1 MKKLE
6 RKESLEGILKT
17 NDIVLIDFYAD
28 WCGPCVMLKP
38 ILKKVAEETKN
49 VLFLAIDVEEHQE
62 LARTFN
68 VTSIPLLVVYKGGV
82 EVARKT
88 GFQTHDQIISLLNT
102 DK

>member
-6 RKESLEGILKT
+6 RGESLDEIVKT

-38 ILKKVAEETKN
+38 ILKKVAEEATN

-82 EVARKT
+82 EVARKM

-102 DK
+102 NK

>member
-6 RKESLEGILKT
+6 WGESLDEIVKT

-38 ILKKVAEETKN
+38 ILKKVAEEAKN
-49 VLFLAIDVEEHQE
+49 VLFLAIDVEVHKE
-62 LARTFN
+62 LARTFS

-82 EVARKT
+82 EVARKI